1 MLLLLFL
8 WQLLPLLTQF
18 LPHMLGLH
26 PSCAEA
32 SPVPVPDV
40 ASEPLVSLLSFQ
52 AAGMKMLFFL
62 GLQNFKTRGGPL
74 WRKRR
79 M

>member
-26 PSCAEA
+26 
-32 SPVPVPDV
+32 PVPDV